1 MLNDNIFME
10 LAIII
15 SACIVTGIYYIRKFN
30 RDELQQKIQVLKD
43 RIDALEDVER
53 SHRESSIRNH
63 NEIRH
68 LKNKQS
74 CSRVVRH
81 LRRAGM

>member
-30 RDELQQKIQVLKD
+30 RDELLKKIQVLKD

-53 SHRESSIRNH
+53 SHRESNI
-63 NEIRH
+63 IF
-68 LKNKQS
+68 
-74 CSRVVRH
+74 
-81 LRRAGM
+81 